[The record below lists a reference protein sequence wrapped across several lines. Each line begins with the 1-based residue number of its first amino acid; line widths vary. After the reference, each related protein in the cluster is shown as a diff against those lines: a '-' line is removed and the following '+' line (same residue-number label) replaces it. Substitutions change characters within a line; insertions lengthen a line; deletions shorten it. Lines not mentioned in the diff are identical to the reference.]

1 MDPCTTNTNIN
12 NARARIRSELGV
24 PKAYAKNFSRKQICD
39 AFKRCKAA
47 KTFPPMSI
55 DIFDGYIY
63 LIDSESP
70 LRAKHYHIVFEK
82 GTKDEVVSVAKKLG
96 LVELEVSKKELI
108 ANITKAL
115 EDMNIKEPIK
125 AMKLPKGV
133 NGPNS
138 LGNGNLPLNIPN
150 NMGNGNL
157 PMNLGNAPNLG
168 NNLPNLGN
176 NRPMNLPNLGKN
188 RPMNLP
194 NLGKVNKPGKGLPN
208 GNMNKNMPGM
218 ARFSKENEGTA
229 GFKPGKPKPRGVP
242 AGINST
248 GSRITPTGSFGF
260 DTSNKKGLL
269 KRLNKIKEE
278 IGGVMYTNNSR
289 ARTLNQKPT
298 PSKQPTGS
306 ASTIQHF
313 YMGAPGSQM
322 SGFPPGPA
330 SQMSGFPQFPPGP
343 GSQMSSAGSS

>member
-1 MDPCTTNTNIN
+1 M
-12 NARARIRSELGV
+12 IRTELGV

-39 AFKRCKAA
+39 AFKRCKNA

-82 GTKDEVVSVAKKLG
+82 GTKDEVVSIAKKLG

-115 EDMNIKEPIK
+115 EDLNIKEPIK

-150 NMGNGNL
+150 NTGNGYL
-157 PMNLGNAPNLG
+157 PMNLGNAPMNA
-168 NNLPNLGN
+168 PNLEN
-176 NRPMNLPNLGKN
+176 NRPMNLPNLGNVK
-188 RPMNLP
+188 
-194 NLGKVNKPGKGLPN
+194 KPGMGLPN

-248 GSRITPTGSFGF
+248 GSRITPTGTFGF
-260 DTSNKKGLL
+260 GISNKKGLL

-278 IGGVMYTNNSR
+278 IGSMMYTNNSR

-322 SGFPPGPA
+322 SGFP
-330 SQMSGFPQFPPGP
+330 QFPPGP